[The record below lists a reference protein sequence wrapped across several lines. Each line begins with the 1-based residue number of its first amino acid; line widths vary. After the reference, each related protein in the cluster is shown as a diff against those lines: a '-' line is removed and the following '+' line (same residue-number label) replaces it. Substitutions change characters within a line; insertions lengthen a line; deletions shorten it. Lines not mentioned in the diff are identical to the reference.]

1 MPDMKRIG
9 IFGTSGM
16 AREAG
21 DIAYEMGYEP
31 IYIAENDQE
40 LTVWNFDAE
49 VILEKDLPKLE
60 NAVFAVGI
68 GNNQIRKK
76 IAYKFQ
82 AQLQFTNLIHPTATF
97 GRLQRKAIETAK
109 GLIICAGAR
118 LTNGISLGDF
128 CIVNQNVAIAH
139 DVAIEEF
146 VHLAPGSIISGNVH
160 IEQCAWIGAGAVVNQ
175 GNNLEK
181 LCIGSN
187 TLIGSGAVVVRTCEP
202 NATYAGVPAKRIK

>member
-1 MPDMKRIG
+1 MKRIG

-31 IYIAENDQE
+31 IYIAENQQE
-40 LTVWNFDAE
+40 LTAWSFDAE
-49 VILEKDLPKLE
+49 AILEKDIPKLKGTL
-60 NAVFAVGI
+60 FAIGI
-68 GNNQIRKK
+68 GDNHIRKK
-76 IAYKFQ
+76 IALNFQ
-82 AQLQFTNLIHPTATF
+82 KQLQFTNLIHPTATF
-97 GRLQRKAIETAK
+97 GRLQRKAIETAR
-109 GLIICAGAR
+109 GLIVCAGAR
-118 LTNGISLGDF
+118 LTNGINLGDF

-139 DVAIEEF
+139 DTQIEEF

-160 IEQCAWIGAGAVVNQ
+160 IEPCAWIGAGAIINQ
-175 GNNLEK
+175 GDNTEK

-187 TLIGSGAVVVRTCEP
+187 TLIGSGAVVLRNCEP